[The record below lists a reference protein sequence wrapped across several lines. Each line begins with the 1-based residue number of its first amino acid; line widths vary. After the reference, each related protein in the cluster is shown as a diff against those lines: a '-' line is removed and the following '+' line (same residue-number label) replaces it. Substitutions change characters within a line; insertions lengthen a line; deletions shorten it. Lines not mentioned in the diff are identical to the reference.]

1 MTQLQLVAKLF
12 HRDAARLAALD
23 EVTVAAVVGKVRDY
37 YGDDA
42 ARGDLYYYDKAEL
55 RALKTDFDA
64 ALAALVDQPVK
75 IVALDAAPE
84 PCRCERAA
92 ATEPAAAAA
101 ALEPAGPPP
110 RPYAER
116 ARPSGGR
123 AAAASAAGGFG
134 RGRGAGVKGAKGGK
148 GKGTMGMMGKGGT
161 GGKGGGADPEAAR
174 AAARGPP
181 RAPLVKSN
189 GVPEYQPRKIQGGA
203 VVEGAWQG
211 ATRNGRYDRNPNAIV
226 AQDYAFSIPLTPGP
240 PLAAPLATPMG
251 AIGVSV
257 NGVPL
262 YNQYGSPEG
271 GDAVEDESFDA
282 CCGHP
287 DGLGRY
293 RMFPAS
299 LASRGAYRYF
309 ATVALVGE
317 DVAPA
322 YPYLLGGY
330 RSLPEASN
338 FPPHAL
344 HRMGLGGGDKG
355 GKGFGRGRG
364 GSGRGGGFGKGAGDY
379 GPPPPHWGGKG
390 GMQEGAP
397 PHGGW
402 GKGGAGWREG
412 PPPPQYGG
420 GWGEGG
426 GGWHEGALPHHG
438 GGWGNGGWHEG
449 PPPHHGGGWGEG
461 GGYQGYPPHHGGGWN
476 RGPPHHGWDAD
487 Y

>member
-12 HRDAARLAALD
+12 HRDAARLAAL
-23 EVTVAAVVGKVRDY
+23 EE
-37 YGDDA
+37 

-55 RALKTDFDA
+55 RPLKTDFDT

-84 PCRCERAA
+84 PCACEAVRAA
-92 ATEPAAAAA
+92 AP
-101 ALEPAGPPP
+101 EPAGPPP
-110 RPYAER
+110 PAY
-116 ARPSGGR
+116 GR
-123 AAAASAAGGFG
+123 GGGFG
-134 RGRGAGVKGAKGGK
+134 RGRGAGAKGAKGGK
-148 GKGTMGMMGKGGT
+148 GKGTMGKGGKGGT

-174 AAARGPP
+174 AFAAAWAAS
-181 RAPLVKSN
+181 RAVDGATDGGAWLVKSN

-251 AIGVSV
+251 AIGVAV

-299 LASRGAYRYF
+299 LASVPF
-309 ATVALVGE
+309 ANAI
-317 DVAPA
+317 
-322 YPYLLGGY
+322 
-330 RSLPEASN
+330 
-338 FPPHAL
+338 
-344 HRMGLGGGDKG
+344 
-355 GKGFGRGRG
+355 
-364 GSGRGGGFGKGAGDY
+364 
-379 GPPPPHWGGKG
+379 
-390 GMQEGAP
+390 
-397 PHGGW
+397 
-402 GKGGAGWREG
+402 
-412 PPPPQYGG
+412 PPQRAKA
-420 GWGEGG
+420 E
-426 GGWHEGALPHHG
+426 HLKI
-438 GGWGNGGWHEG
+438 
-449 PPPHHGGGWGEG
+449 
-461 GGYQGYPPHHGGGWN
+461 
-476 RGPPHHGWDAD
+476 
-487 Y
+487 